1 MLLRGSGGAGIRNG
15 SKLMPRRLKRV
26 SPIKTF
32 GESNGNIVNKNRRHT
47 TFGAGRDIEE
57 VRPTIYGNGG
67 NNNGMFHRENNT
79 KQRVR
84 RIQSKAPAF
93 QGGPTT
99 FGKKQTFSSPRSF
112 RNGNT
117 GGVIASNAT
126 SKNNPM
132 LTNHLQSSP
141 HPFGTNSKK
150 VVRG

>member
-32 GESNGNIVNKNRRHT
+32 GESNGNIVNKNRKHT

-84 RIQSKAPAF
+84 RIKSKAPTF
-93 QGGPTT
+93 RGGPTT
-99 FGKKQTFSSPRSF
+99 FGNKQTPSTPRSF

-141 HPFGTNSKK
+141 HPFGTNAKK